1 MANNLVAFRK
11 SLGLSQKDF
20 AASLGIGQTTY
31 NGYEKGNRE
40 PRSDFWV
47 KVAKM
52 YNVSVDYL
60 MGYTDQPNGS
70 RNNTNKNSAPFLSN
84 EALEV
89 ANLYELASTDVK
101 AAVRAVLSIG
111 GVRSAPIVVSKPK
124 KIIPIFNTAA
134 GSGDP
139 ESDIGWETY
148 ETENLK
154 ADFAIHVVGNSMEP
168 LLPDGSVA
176 LGVRRMPRDGE
187 VAAFRLDGEF
197 LVKQVCQDSEGN
209 VYLFSVNR
217 NRSDADQTIWRSS
230 GRDLWCFGTIL
241 CDRVPLPD

>member
-1 MANNLVAFRK
+1 MSFGKNLIALRESRGVSRK
-11 SLGLSQKDF
+11 EL
-20 AASLGIGQTTY
+20 AESLGIPYTTLR
-31 NGYEKGNRE
+31 NYENDQRE
-40 PRSDFWV
+40 PGHKLLVDIAHIFR
-47 KVAKM
+47 
-52 YNVSVDYL
+52 VSVDEL
-60 MGYTDQPNGS
+60 VGNQT
-70 RNNTNKNSAPFLSN
+70 NTKSAPFLSN
-84 EALEV
+84 EALDIV
-89 ANLYELASTDVK
+89 SRYEAATPEIK
-101 AAVRAVLSIG
+101 AAVRAVLSVVTVTTPIT
-111 GVRSAPIVVSKPK
+111 VSAPK
-124 KIIPIFNTAA
+124 KVIPIFNTAA

>member
-1 MANNLVAFRK
+1 MSFGKNLISLRESRGVSRK
-11 SLGLSQKDF
+11 EL
-20 AASLGIGQTTY
+20 AESLGIPYTTLR
-31 NGYEKGNRE
+31 NYETDQRE
-40 PRSDFWV
+40 PGHKLLIDIANTFQ
-47 KVAKM
+47 
-52 YNVSVDYL
+52 VSVDEL
-60 MGYTDQPNGS
+60 VGNQ
-70 RNNTNKNSAPFLSN
+70 TNKKSAPALSAETQDIVN
-84 EALEV
+84 RYEAATPEIR
-89 ANLYELASTDVK
+89 
-101 AAVRAVLSIG
+101 AAVRAVLSVVE
-111 GVRSAPIVVSKPK
+111 VRTSNIVAAPK
-124 KIIPIFNTAA
+124 KVIPIFNTAA